1 MGSLI
6 VKYEPKTERL
16 YLNRFDYSIGPEP
29 IIVVFSDS
37 FKLPPEL
44 MGIMQRQPIYDHVTL
59 INRSLAILRHLRKT
73 GQKAAIKGGGMRCGY
88 QKRNLKKWRK
98 KLQTLRG

>member
-6 VKYEPKTERL
+6 VKYGPKTERS

-73 GQKAAIKGGGMRCGY
+73 GQKPIGVLPMS
-88 QKRNLKKWRK
+88 
-98 KLQTLRG
+98 